1 MLSFLYSPTLT
12 SIHLKLDI
20 WKFLASVFF
29 SFFPPFP
36 PQFPS
41 FLPSFFRF
49 LSIFCVL
56 QFRFSNV
63 SLWLASVK
71 LHFDKDITELML
83 KFFIATYHVVYDFSL
98 PPFCWCFFWQI
109 VQGDIY
115 QFFPLLV
122 SISLLSYFIFYIFF
136 FPFCLLCQADFF
148 LLYL

>member
-1 MLSFLYSPTLT
+1 MFSFLFFLPSHPSFLLSFLPF
-12 SIHLKLDI
+12 SI
-20 WKFLASVFF
+20 
-29 SFFPPFP
+29 FFPI
-36 PQFPS
+36 
-41 FLPSFFRF
+41 FF
-49 LSIFCVL
+49 VL

-98 PPFCWCFFWQI
+98 SPFCWCFFWQI

-122 SISLLSYFIFYIFF
+122 SISLLSYFIFCILF
-136 FPFCLLCQADFF
+136 FPVCLLCQADFF
-148 LLYL
+148 FTLFIEYGATLKHVCYLQMSLYF